1 MRMARDVD
9 RLMRDRGYDVTL
21 RRNTSGGEYDTDSGT
36 MVGGDSLE
44 WTARGLFLDYSV
56 EESRGTSIDVDD
68 RKLILSAINIERE
81 PEKGDIVDN
90 EVQIIRARKI
100 QSRQGVIG
108 YICQTRG

>member
-1 MRMARDVD
+1 MARDVD

-21 RRNTSGGEYDTDSGT
+21 RRNTSGGEYDVETGT
-36 MVGGDSLE
+36 MTGGEQLT
-44 WTARGLFLDYSV
+44 WTGRGLFLDYSV

-68 RKLILSAINIERE
+68 RKLILSAVNLERA
-81 PEKGDIVDN
+81 PDKGDIVDD
-90 EVQIIRARKI
+90 EVQIIRARRI